1 MSPSATAGLSVITAV
16 PVMATDSVVGRSVA
30 RGAGTDTTSYPQE
43 DPPSHGDPPTPQKD
57 PPSPRD
63 LLTPPRG
70 PRSPHGQPP
79 EYTQSVGFFFSTYV
93 GFWLCIMYMY
103 KRGGVG
109 VNKGLG
115 ATH

>member
-43 DPPSHGDPPTPQKD
+43 DPPS
-57 PPSPRD
+57 PRD

-79 EYTQSVGFFFSTYV
+79 EYTQSVGFFF
-93 GFWLCIMYMY
+93 FQHM
-103 KRGGVG
+103 
-109 VNKGLG
+109 
-115 ATH
+115 